1 MKAFEDEVLITP
13 QAAEQPNLRVGSRL
27 IAAGL
32 SADEGGKG
40 AWDPAADHPR
50 YEFRVSGIGLFTED
64 GAGPGGCPF
73 GRRAGHVAIVHDGRF
88 HDLHGDEGGDVL

>member
-1 MKAFEDEVLITP
+1 MSRDITP
-13 QAAEQPNLRVGSRL
+13 EAAEQPNLRVGMRL

-50 YEFRVSGIGLFTED
+50 HEFRVSGVGPFAED
-64 GAGPGGCPF
+64 LAGGPGGCPF